1 MIRRKGAKKK
11 EKKEGKEDERIR
23 DGERESKDDAWPRRW
38 GPVGDEHIGG
48 KGEGEVCASG
58 RKRWMV
64 QWKRKSLAGYFPAGI
79 FIGGSAMLGRWV
91 GVGGGGRGLAVA
103 PGNASVPAS
112 NRTRRGGGPRA
123 AGRPS
128 GAGRGRWLQA
138 TTPYHRQPPF

>member
-1 MIRRKGAKKK
+1 
-11 EKKEGKEDERIR
+11 
-23 DGERESKDDAWPRRW
+23 
-38 GPVGDEHIGG
+38 
-48 KGEGEVCASG
+48 
-58 RKRWMV
+58 MV
-64 QWKRKSLAGYFPAGI
+64 RWKRKSLAGYFPAGI